1 MGQIKDKGDAMM
13 RMILLAVLALTLSG
27 CCSAQSA
34 VDLQVSQDE
43 AKLTRMYR
51 ECIEKNLGNGEAM
64 KKDCEP
70 ILGPYASH

>member
-1 MGQIKDKGDAMM
+1 M
-13 RMILLAVLALTLSG
+13 RMILLAVWALTLSG
-27 CCSAQSA
+27 CCGSQTSA
-34 VDLQVSQDE
+34 DLQMSQDQ

-64 KKDCEP
+64 TKNCEP

>member
-1 MGQIKDKGDAMM
+1 MM
-13 RMILLAVLALTLSG
+13 RMILLALLVLTLSG
-27 CCSAQSA
+27 CCSTQSA
-34 VDLQVSQDE
+34 VDLQVSRDE

-64 KKDCEP
+64 KRDCQP

>member
-1 MGQIKDKGDAMM
+1 MTQI
-13 RMILLAVLALTLSG
+13 IVLAMLVLALSG
-27 CCSAQSA
+27 CCSSQSA
-34 VDLQVSQDE
+34 VDLQISQDE

-64 KKDCEP
+64 TKNCEP